1 MLKEKMIC
9 FSLMISKAP
18 VYTGLILLFW
28 GWKERTKIF
37 MVVGAC
43 GGWICLVHGG
53 QLGGLM
59 RWELMTGCELKG
71 CPQGTAHL
79 TKP

>member
-1 MLKEKMIC
+1 
-9 FSLMISKAP
+9 
-18 VYTGLILLFW
+18 
-28 GWKERTKIF
+28 
-37 MVVGAC
+37 MVVRAC